1 MQDAQNLA
9 RKSLPGSVLFI
20 CYLNAI
26 RSPMAEGLMKK
37 NFPSVYAE
45 SCGIAQGDR
54 DDLMI
59 AVMKESRVDM
69 SEHEPQTLAHLQDAL
84 FDVVISFT
92 PDAYHAAQAVF
103 HDSDTIVEH
112 WPLPDPTSG
121 SIDVRALMNNYRSL
135 RDNIEMRLLKRF
147 GEDDA
152 GETA

>member
-1 MQDAQNLA
+1 MNEPA
-9 RKSLPGSVLFI
+9 KKLPGSVLFV

-37 NFPSVYAE
+37 HFPSVYAE
-45 SCGIAQGDR
+45 SCGLAQGDS

-59 AVMKESRVDM
+59 AVMKESGVDM

-84 FDVVISFT
+84 FDIVITFT

-103 HDSDTIVEH
+103 HDSDTRVEH

-135 RDNIEMRLLKRF
+135 RDNIEMRLKRYF
-147 GEDDA
+147 AA
-152 GETA
+152 GR